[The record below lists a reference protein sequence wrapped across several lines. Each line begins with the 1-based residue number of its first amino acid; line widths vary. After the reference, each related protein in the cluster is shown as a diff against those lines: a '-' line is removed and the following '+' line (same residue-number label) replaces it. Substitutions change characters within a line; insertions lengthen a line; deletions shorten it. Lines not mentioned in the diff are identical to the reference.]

1 MSFWFQIL
9 FPMKVAL
16 LLCVFLFTFSFGL
29 KLNAQ
34 TSLRIDKNDTI
45 TLAQAYIN
53 LSLTQLYLD
62 ELSSERIQKILSYE
76 ENELKSLSDRKF
88 IRRNFGLRNFAYALL
103 FFNRTKLL
111 YRGRTDVDR
120 EGMVE
125 WKNTLDKANE
135 HYENA
140 IRKPGI
146 FRRMDT
152 SWHGLINYNEVSKS
166 ELAKAIAELRL
177 QFTPLFNNDIYPEF
191 QKLFYDA
198 KRSNTYNFLGLW
210 SNAATYNLSLEFSIL
225 NDLNFKL
232 SSIVRPS
239 SRDIIYQ
246 LDMRHDLISRY
257 IQLKYIASER
267 NTRTLNNHD
276 LELLY
281 GNYDNFVDDVKKE
294 RDVFIQKEL
303 NSEVR
308 EALYRELKKKY
319 PYQRLHLLYS
329 IDSLHTGRDTD
340 ADGIYDKSI
349 THYFFPN
356 PAPMASAD
364 HAVTNYKSGMTTL
377 GDVNGHMGGILKTAG
392 YEGQM
397 HYYYHELNGF
407 ALTTS
412 LEKFNTDG
420 SKIESDERWIDGL
433 GSNDKF
439 SYYEIF
445 KSLFFEIASEFRM
458 FAFIISSKRIS
469 MGSTPLTAGL
479 AEELLKNSYPTLPED
494 LKTQIVRDKN
504 LTILVYHF
512 HQNDIGEVP
521 ELNLSRDLSALEHLR
536 IASLEDFIVD

>member
-1 MSFWFQIL
+1 
-9 FPMKVAL
+9 MKVAL
-16 LLCVFLFTFSFGL
+16 LLCVFLFTFSFGQ

-34 TSLRIDKNDTI
+34 PSLRIDKNDTI

-62 ELSSERIQKILSYE
+62 ELRGERIQKILSYE
-76 ENELKSLSDRKF
+76 ESELKTIMDKKF
-88 IRRNFGLRNFAYALL
+88 IRRNAGLFNFAHALL
-103 FFNRTKLL
+103 FLNRTKLL
-111 YRGRTDVDR
+111 YRERTDVDR

-152 SWHGLINYNEVSKS
+152 SWHGLINYNQASKN
-166 ELAKAIAELRL
+166 ELSKDIAKMKLL
-177 QFTPLFNNDIYPEF
+177 FTPLFNDDIYPEF
-191 QKLFYDA
+191 KRLLYEA
-198 KRSNTYNFLGLW
+198 KNSNNYNFFELW
-210 SNAATYNLSLEFSIL
+210 SYASTYNLSLEFSIL

-257 IQLKYIASER
+257 IQLKHIASRR
-267 NTRTLNNHD
+267 NTKTLNNHD

-281 GNYDNFVDDVKKE
+281 GYYDRFVDDAKKE

-319 PYQRLHLLYS
+319 PYQRLRLLYK
-329 IDSLHTGRDTD
+329 IDSLRTGQDKD

-433 GSNDKF
+433 GSNGKF

-458 FAFIISSKRIS
+458 FAFIVSSKRIDIS
-469 MGSTPLTAGL
+469 SVALSAGF
-479 AEELLKNSYPTLPED
+479 AEELLENSYPELPED
-494 LKTQIVRDKN
+494 LKNRALVPKD
-504 LTILVYHF
+504 LTVLVYHF
-512 HQNDIGEVP
+512 HQNDIGLVP
-521 ELNLSRDLSALEHLR
+521 ELELSGNLSAQEHLR
-536 IASLEDFIVD
+536 MAGLENLMDN